1 MSIDAA
7 VESAVKRD
15 RVVVLAALS
24 TVVALSWA
32 YLLAGAGM
40 NMSAFEMT
48 HMTAGGGG
56 ATSAVRER
64 GRQERISLETGGV
77 PAHLYTYLI
86 APAQGRNWHRT
97 AAPIGA
103 GSFSSLG

>member
-15 RVVVLAALS
+15 RVVVLAALL
-24 TVVALSWA
+24 TVVALSWS

-48 HMTAGGGG
+48 HMTAGTVGMDM
-56 ATSAVRER
+56 
-64 GRQERISLETGGV
+64 I
-77 PAHLYTYLI
+77 
-86 APAQGRNWHRT
+86 
-97 AAPIGA
+97 
-103 GSFSSLG
+103 